1 MQYEIDVVKKRNTCG
16 VESNKEEGATLSRN
30 QESLDEKMIRIRSEG
45 REQSVLFQLYPRK
58 RFGSPLAA
66 RR

>member
-30 QESLDEKMIRIRSEG
+30 LKK
-45 REQSVLFQLYPRK
+45 VLM
-58 RFGSPLAA
+58 

>member
-45 REQSVLFQLYPRK
+45 REQNSHAKTRC
-58 RFGSPLAA
+58 A
-66 RR
+66 REWSQGVEKS